1 MRTRIKICGIT
12 SVGDARLAVSAGAD
26 AIGLVFYEKSPRYV
40 HPSRAAMIA
49 AAVPPMVDVV
59 GVFVNPQKEE
69 VERVSQEVPISVLQF
84 HGDEAGEA
92 CEQFNK
98 PYIKALRM
106 SDSADPHSIVAAHPQ
121 LGALLLDTYQEEAV
135 GGTGAIFDWSRAR
148 LDLRV
153 PVILAGGLR
162 PENIEDALASCDP
175 FGVDVS
181 SGVES
186 APGKKEVGKVIAFC
200 DAVRSWDQKR
210 QARQDSNHNEHSE
223 ANAR

>member
-12 SVGDARLAVSAGAD
+12 SIEDAALAVSAGAD
-26 AIGLVFYEKSPRYV
+26 AIGLVFYEGSPRYV
-40 HPSRAAMIA
+40 DPTQAAMIA
-49 AAVPPMVDVV
+49 ATVPPLVDVV
-59 GVFVNPQKEE
+59 GVFVNARKERIDY
-69 VERVSQEVPISVLQF
+69 VTQEVPISVLQF
-84 HGDEAGEA
+84 HGDETGVA

-106 SDSADPHSIVAAHPQ
+106 SDSADPRLVVSAHPR

-135 GGTGAIFDWSRAR
+135 GGTGKMFDWSRAR
-148 LDLRV
+148 LDLQV

-162 PENIEDALASCDP
+162 SENIYEALSICGP

-186 APGKKEVGKVIAFC
+186 APGRKEAGKVIAFC
-200 DAVRSWDQKR
+200 EAVRSWDQNR
-210 QARQDSNHNEHSE
+210 RLRENLISNASGEASAR
-223 ANAR
+223 